1 MARVKSKPF
10 DEYINAVKV
19 NDFGTAIE
27 LAKHYSSS
35 FSIRTQNY
43 LNTQGKYTT
52 CNLDQVITMNAEMKN
67 LYLYLCSVAH
77 SVANQKP
84 FEIEYDGRKYKL
96 TPEEIDRGNNQKSSS
111 KENRGKDA
119 F

>member
-1 MARVKSKPF
+1 MARVKAKPF

-27 LAKHYSSS
+27 LAKYYSGM
-35 FSIRTQNY
+35 FSIRTQNH
-43 LNTQGKYTT
+43 LNTQGQYTT
-52 CNLDQVITMNAEMKN
+52 CNFDQVITMNAEMKN

-111 KENRGKDA
+111 KENRSKDA